1 MEGHFSMIISL
12 VNTKGGTAKTT
23 SAIYLGLAYHR
34 QGKDVVVLDLDKQG
48 SATDWADRATEVGDP
63 LPFAVHVVNMK
74 RLAKYANGDTNQVV
88 IIDTPPG
95 DGQVIDAAIA
105 VSDFVIMPTAA
116 TGLDTARVWETLPS
130 IQGRLP
136 YGVLITSARLGT
148 TLLDEAK
155 SAFDDNGAA
164 RFNTVITM
172 KQRISST
179 FGTTPRHDEGY
190 SDVVGEIAEALT
202 A

>member
-1 MEGHFSMIISL
+1 MIISM

-23 SAIYLGLAYHR
+23 SAIYLAAAYSKR
-34 QGKDVVVLDLDKQG
+34 GDKVVMLDLDKQG
-48 SATDWADRATEVGDP
+48 SATDWADRAAESGDP
-63 LPFAVHVVNMK
+63 LPFRVEVANMK
-74 RLAKYANGDTNQVV
+74 RLTKYTAGEGQVV

-105 VSDFVIMPTAA
+105 AWDFVILPTQA

-136 YGVLITSARLGT
+136 FGVLITAARLGT
-148 TLLDEAK
+148 RLLDEAK
-155 SAFDDNGAA
+155 QVFDANDVP
-164 RFNTVITM
+164 RFDTVIPM
-172 KQRISST
+172 KERVRST

-190 SDVVGEIAEALT
+190 SDVVREIEESMS
-202 A
+202 